1 MRPVWSKT
9 VKRLLEDSRGFTLVE
24 VLVAVGLLII
34 VAGLV
39 SSSTFQILS
48 VQRTWQDDVLAT
60 QELRQAE
67 GWFARDS
74 LTAVTTT
81 IPHLG
86 PSTTTASMMWSD
98 ILDVNYTSTYSLS
111 GMTLFRD
118 LDSSAATSTRIEVA
132 REVATVNFSRSG
144 RLVTFDLSVEAAEGQ
159 TATSSLNTYLRY
171 AQ

>member
-1 MRPVWSKT
+1 
-9 VKRLLEDSRGFTLVE
+9 
-24 VLVAVGLLII
+24 
-34 VAGLV
+34 
-39 SSSTFQILS
+39 
-48 VQRTWQDDVLAT
+48 
-60 QELRQAE
+60 
-67 GWFARDS
+67 
-74 LTAVTTT
+74 
-81 IPHLG
+81 
-86 PSTTTASMMWSD
+86 MMWSD